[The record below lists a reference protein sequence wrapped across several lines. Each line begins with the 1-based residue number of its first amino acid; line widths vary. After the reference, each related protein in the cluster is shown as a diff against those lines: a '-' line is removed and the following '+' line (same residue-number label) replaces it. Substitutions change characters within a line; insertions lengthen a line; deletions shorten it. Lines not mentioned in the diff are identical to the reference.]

1 MSKIVFLYS
10 MDGCPHCKDIKD
22 KLNEND
28 ILYEERNIKDHKKEY
43 EQFVKATSNEY
54 LPAMTFVEI
63 NEGEEP
69 KIQLLAPDDS
79 FETIDEAVIKVKEFI
94 S

>member
-1 MSKIVFLYS
+1 MSKIVFLYT

-22 KLNEND
+22 KLNENN
-28 ILYEERNIKDHKKEY
+28 IIYEERNIKDYNKEY
-43 EQFVKATSNEY
+43 AQFVRATSNEY

-69 KIQLLAPDDS
+69 KIQLLAPDKS
-79 FETIDEAVIKVKEFI
+79 FNTIDEAIIKVKEFV